1 MNYKELLDRY
11 KKGEVTEEERQLI
24 ELELEKQEAFDE
36 YILDT
41 FDEEFN
47 IVAEL
52 SSNEIHDTETTR
64 LKKSVNNK
72 LRKVILASVSIVMV
86 LLISVFLIISPLI
99 DSLYYNPNEI
109 TVGTVDNDISFDI
122 YAISELNMPGLNPS
136 TVSVE
141 KQGFG
146 EYNVMYSYINV
157 FNDESYDV
165 NHKIKRNKITSSH
178 WDYGLKSSMFQ
189 SIRNPEF
196 YNINF
201 EDRKKKVL
209 DHIKNLNPI
218 SYVSVE
224 ILFENDLSM
233 EELYNL
239 ELKYPKVEFEWA
251 GIRTN
256 SSTENSNELI
266 GIQLM
271 NSKRGSILKGD
282 DQIKDK
288 YPAFFMIDWL
298 VKPIGWQGV
307 AYSMEAQA
315 YEHHYI
321 NILEYVRDREEAI
334 KVLEQRDGKD
344 EFYQSALN
352 FAKENGVKAYGVLA
366 FGESKDLIEIA
377 DNKIIKGLNFNQ
389 ALVSRKNIR

>member
-1 MNYKELLDRY
+1 MNYKELLNRY
-11 KKGEVTEEERQLI
+11 KKGLVSEEERQLI
-24 ELELEKQEAFDE
+24 EQELEKQEAFEE
-36 YILDT
+36 YISET

-52 SSNEIHDTETTR
+52 SSSEIHDTETTR

-72 LRKVILASVSIVMV
+72 LRKVIIASVSIVMA
-86 LLISVFLIISPLI
+86 LLISIFLIISPLI

-109 TVGTVDNDISFDI
+109 TVGKIDNDISFDI

-141 KQGFG
+141 KKGFG
-146 EYNVMYSYINV
+146 EYNVMYSYLNV
-157 FNDESYDV
+157 FNEESYDV
-165 NHKIKRNKITSSH
+165 NHKIKRSKINSSH
-178 WDYGLKSSMFQ
+178 WDYGLKSNMFQ
-189 SIRNPEF
+189 SIRNPDF
-196 YNINF
+196 YTINF
-201 EDRKKKVL
+201 EESKQKVL
-209 DHIKNLNPI
+209 DHIKKLNPI

-239 ELKYPKVEFEWA
+239 ELKYPEIEFEWA

-256 SSTENSNELI
+256 AADDISNELI

-271 NSKRGSILKGD
+271 NSQRGSVLLGD
-282 DQIKDK
+282 EQIKDK

-307 AYSMEAQA
+307 DYSMEAQA
-315 YEHHYI
+315 YEHHYM
-321 NILEYVRDREEAI
+321 NLLEYVSDREDAI
-334 KVLEQRDGKD
+334 KVLEQRDGKG
-344 EFYQSALN
+344 EFYRLALE

-366 FGESKDLIEIA
+366 YGESKDLIEIA
-377 DNKIIKGLNFNQ
+377 DNNIIKGLSFNQ

>member
-1 MNYKELLDRY
+1 M
-11 KKGEVTEEERQLI
+11 
-24 ELELEKQEAFDE
+24 
-36 YILDT
+36 
-41 FDEEFN
+41 
-47 IVAEL
+47 
-52 SSNEIHDTETTR
+52 
-64 LKKSVNNK
+64 
-72 LRKVILASVSIVMV
+72 
-86 LLISVFLIISPLI
+86 
-99 DSLYYNPNEI
+99 
-109 TVGTVDNDISFDI
+109 
-122 YAISELNMPGLNPS
+122 
-136 TVSVE
+136 
-141 KQGFG
+141 
-146 EYNVMYSYINV
+146 
-157 FNDESYDV
+157 
-165 NHKIKRNKITSSH
+165 
-178 WDYGLKSSMFQ
+178 
-189 SIRNPEF
+189 
-196 YNINF
+196 
-201 EDRKKKVL
+201 
-209 DHIKNLNPI
+209 
-218 SYVSVE
+218 
-224 ILFENDLSM
+224 
-233 EELYNL
+233 
-239 ELKYPKVEFEWA
+239 KYPKVEFEWA

-377 DNKIIKGLNFNQ
+377 DNKIIKGLRFNQ
-389 ALVSRKNIR
+389 ALVSRKSIR

>member
-178 WDYGLKSSMFQ
+178 WDYGLKSNMFQ

>member
-1 MNYKELLDRY
+1 MNYKDLLDRY
-11 KKGEVTEEERQLI
+11 KKGQVTEEERQLI
-24 ELELEKQEAFDE
+24 EQELEKQEALEEYLSEAFDE
-36 YILDT
+36 KI
-41 FDEEFN
+41 N
-47 IVAEL
+47 HISGI
-52 SSNEIHDTETTR
+52 SSDEIHDTETTR

-72 LRKVILASVSIVMV
+72 LRKVILASVSIVMA
-86 LLISVFLIISPLI
+86 LLISIFLIISPLI

-109 TVGTVDNDISFDI
+109 TVGKVDNDISFDI

-141 KQGFG
+141 KRGFA
-146 EYNVMYSYINV
+146 EYNVMYSYLNV

-165 NHKIKRNKITSSH
+165 NHKMKRSKITSSH
-178 WDYGLKSSMFQ
+178 WDYGLKSNMFQ
-189 SIRNPEF
+189 SIRNPGF
-196 YNINF
+196 YKINF
-201 EDRKKKVL
+201 EDSKQKVL
-209 DHIKNLNPI
+209 DHIKELNPI

-239 ELKYPKVEFEWA
+239 ELKYPRVEFEWA

-256 SSTENSNELI
+256 MANINSNELI

-271 NSKRGSILKGD
+271 NSKRGSVLKGD
-282 DQIKDK
+282 EQIKNK

-307 AYSMEAQA
+307 DYSMEAQA
-315 YEHHYI
+315 YEHHYMDL
-321 NILEYVRDREEAI
+321 LEYVSDREDAI

-344 EFYQSALN
+344 EFYRLALEY
-352 FAKENGVKAYGVLA
+352 AKENGVKTYGVLA
-366 FGESKDLIEIA
+366 YGESKDLIEIA
-377 DNKIIKGLNFNQ
+377 DNKIIKGLSFNQ
-389 ALVSRKNIR
+389 ALVSRENIR